1 MTLLYDESSY
11 EFRRNIYL
19 LTNGQLMPET
29 YLQNFTQLRYT
40 DLEIMVKYGFNKYFA
55 QAAQQNALYFVFKH
69 KQIDKFHHIDM
80 NITIAHFICL
90 APTKAM

>member
-1 MTLLYDESSY
+1 MANSCPNS
-11 EFRRNIYL
+11 
-19 LTNGQLMPET
+19 ET
-29 YLQNFTQLRYT
+29 YMQNFTQLRYT
-40 DLEIMVKYGFNKYFA
+40 DLQIMVKYGLNKYFA